1 MLQRYKL
8 LDQKTQRRLTFKRTS
23 PTSIESDCAILDKFK
38 NDLLS
43 ENTARD
49 MRAIHPA
56 LVWRRHAQR
65 CDARLGEGEAPRGVL
80 RP

>member
-8 LDQKTQRRLTFKRTS
+8 LDAKTQRKLTFKRTS
-23 PTSIESDCAILDKFK
+23 PTTIESDCTILDKFK

-49 MRAIHPA
+49 IKGKYFYFLQNIFWHKFEQFCRIF
-56 LVWRRHAQR
+56 L
-65 CDARLGEGEAPRGVL
+65 
-80 RP
+80 